1 MGGTKVAEDTSIGAS
16 DTTVSFD
23 CGATSTATLQDKIK
37 YSGTVQVKLYDS
49 YGNYSSEAGNML
61 SVDYTSQPAPPQA
74 SKLFFN
80 GAEKKVYFE
89 ADINGSPNDGG
100 TDTTRKLTLYMRVTR
115 GVQVAVYKYNSGF
128 ANNLAG
134 SFAFSV
140 GAGVDKFTR
149 ISGDDLDSTFPAASD
164 AIEYAVTD
172 SYGNISTYVADG
184 SIPTAPVVSTAGLD
198 NRDGKIN
205 IGGTAITSL
214 AVNTAIYVYYDN
226 DGVGSSLILH
236 NYTVSN
242 ISHDGTNTSYNATE
256 KAAWASIAAGKNLG
270 YAIKDTT
277 SGNVSKL
284 TYDGT
289 IPAAPD
295 VTNIGYSRASQ
306 KSTVS
311 AAGITANTSTSAI
324 LSMWQVDDANNATP
338 AARGTKTGVN
348 LSTLTS
354 DLITAQ
360 TIANPKYIA
369 YTITDENGNTSTFA
383 NDGQVPVAPVGANI
397 TWSDAVSKF
406 KIRNGNVG
414 SADTQ
419 LRIYR
424 ENIGL
429 YTYLGRAVTLSN
441 ADLKG
446 IYGVSE
452 EFAARKTDNTAI
464 TVYNNDPVNDKVAYT
479 LVNDNGN
486 ESAYDDGG
494 LVPAK
499 PDVTKLAYSK
509 AAKKTIVSAEVVS
522 VDADPGCILY
532 CYQADDASGSG
543 LISKGLKSG
552 VDLTA
557 HFGDLEANQ
566 DIAEDKFILY
576 TFKNLAG
583 NTSTYASDGKV
594 PVAPT
599 QAAVSASTFSNASGD
614 IGIKETAFTSLTANT
629 IINVYEDDNGTYDAV
644 NSIKKNWTASADNSG
659 INVTKSA
666 TI

>member
-1 MGGTKVAEDTSIGAS
+1 
-16 DTTVSFD
+16 
-23 CGATSTATLQDKIK
+23 
-37 YSGTVQVKLYDS
+37 
-49 YGNYSSEAGNML
+49 
-61 SVDYTSQPAPPQA
+61 
-74 SKLFFN
+74 
-80 GAEKKVYFE
+80 
-89 ADINGSPNDGG
+89 
-100 TDTTRKLTLYMRVTR
+100 
-115 GVQVAVYKYNSGF
+115 
-128 ANNLAG
+128 
-134 SFAFSV
+134 
-140 GAGVDKFTR
+140 
-149 ISGDDLDSTFPAASD
+149 
-164 AIEYAVTD
+164 
-172 SYGNISTYVADG
+172 
-184 SIPTAPVVSTAGLD
+184 
-198 NRDGKIN
+198 
-205 IGGTAITSL
+205 
-214 AVNTAIYVYYDN
+214 
-226 DGVGSSLILH
+226 
-236 NYTVSN
+236 
-242 ISHDGTNTSYNATE
+242 
-256 KAAWASIAAGKNLG
+256 
-270 YAIKDTT
+270 
-277 SGNVSKL
+277 
-284 TYDGT
+284 
-289 IPAAPD
+289 
-295 VTNIGYSRASQ
+295 
-306 KSTVS
+306 
-311 AAGITANTSTSAI
+311 
-324 LSMWQVDDANNATP
+324 MWQVDDANNATP

-509 AAKKTIVSAEVVS
+509 AAKKTIVSAGVVS

-666 TI
+666 TISGGVWTAINVGAKPYVGYSIETADGNESSIIFDTDQIPAAPTLPIASTTLLQAGDGGTDAPAGYVNDTGKAAVTLRPGIALSANEKLTLKVNKTNSAIMTATIVSSAVGNITPVFGTTDANVTFANSIANSGNATTGKFDFTVGGGLSPIAESAGVADVAVTATKTSSNGNESAWSAAVNITYDKTAPTLSFSQAAYVFANDAGVKIFILNASEYVRANSGLGYGTIDPAYGIKTFTVAGWAVPPTQFKFDNFLQGTAVTITSDNSANDTDAGGRIKPAVIQLGTAGIALFKDLAGNKMTNATVTVIFE